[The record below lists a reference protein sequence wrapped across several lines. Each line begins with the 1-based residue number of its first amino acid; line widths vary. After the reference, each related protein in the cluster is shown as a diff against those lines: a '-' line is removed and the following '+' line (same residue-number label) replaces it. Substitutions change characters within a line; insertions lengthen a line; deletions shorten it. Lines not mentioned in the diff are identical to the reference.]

1 MSNLDGECL
10 YFLSINIIMQRND
23 PDLSDLGV
31 HSGGQS
37 TGHAGTE
44 VCSRL
49 LLLPGSPPSDDEGQ
63 YRWGVPPLEE
73 LYALVQVRQDVED
86 SVHAENFI
94 FLPICLLILY
104 TEIFFCP
111 VLFFTLCLFCPFTP
125 STYFALS

>member
-1 MSNLDGECL
+1 
-10 YFLSINIIMQRND
+10 MQRND
-23 PDLSDLGV
+23 PGLSDLGV

-44 VCSRL
+44 VCPRL
-49 LLLPGSPPSDDEGQ
+49 LLLPGSLSSDEGQ